1 MGFIDCENVL
11 LPKFITDKGY
21 GILGNDNTID
31 NYSPQAHFHLAL
43 GSNQMVVRQRL
54 IQRIQ
59 QLNLKT
65 ISVIHSST
73 YISPTSIIGQSVA
86 VLVHAVVHTNAQ
98 IGDFCCINT
107 GSIVE
112 HDCKIGKNVFI
123 QPRSVLAGNVSV
135 GEHSV
140 IGVGASIRDGIK
152 IGSNCIIGGGAF
164 VCEDIPDNSIAYG
177 VPAKVVNYKLN
188 K

>member
-1 MGFIDCENVL
+1 MGFIDGENVL

-21 GILGNDNTID
+21 GILGDDSSLD

-43 GSNQMVVRQRL
+43 GANQMTVRQRL

-65 ISVIHSST
+65 ISIIHSSA
-73 YISPTSIIGQSVA
+73 YISTTSKIGQSVT
-86 VLVHAVVHTNAQ
+86 VLVHAVVNTNAQ
-98 IGDFCCINT
+98 IGDFCCINS
-107 GSIVE
+107 GAIVE

-123 QPRSVLAGNVSV
+123 QPKSVLAGNVSV
-135 GEHSV
+135 GEHSIV
-140 IGVGASIRDGIK
+140 GVGASIREGIK
-152 IGSNCIIGGGAF
+152 IGCNSVIGGGAF
-164 VCEDIPDNSIAYG
+164 VCEDIPDNSVAYG
-177 VPAKVVNYKLN
+177 VPAKVVKS